1 MVNLVTTVGLH
12 PILLDAFIRHY
23 KSQGFE
29 DKAFHI
35 VVWGKSEN
43 VDFPAIEKVVK
54 NHGIKIYEDM
64 RDEPMGSFILT
75 DIYNNITST
84 KPNDWWAVA
93 DVDEFQVYN
102 QSGWYGHRVRSDL
115 SLNSVIKFC
124 DENKYEYHI
133 GMLIDRIG
141 VDGKLSKLDY
151 GDNPFEVYPHV
162 GYVSY
167 SVRNNEY
174 GKVVLQKGHHT
185 LGGGQHEILDGGL
198 GQWRDH
204 CSIEAHRL
212 IPVHHFCWTDKTHQV
227 KSGMVSQKMDE
238 MGECQKVIDFV
249 DGDKDRKVV
258 DLDKYRYFIQKNQTK
273 QIMDVRALN
282 TLFYHLGVVG
292 GPESNENSFKRYDVV
307 MSTLFLKDPY
317 RAKQWIEYHLLLGV
331 QHFFMYYHGRLS
343 DLKALF
349 PKDYD
354 VLMDYVDKN
363 IVTLIE
369 WNCGITY
376 IKEEDK
382 YLYKREE
389 YFKGWHHAQHAQ
401 IQHMAAQMCNSTRWM
416 VNIDLDEFL
425 VVRDYISL
433 IHYIDD
439 LDKRGIK
446 VVSLPEILSKLDRE
460 VNYED
465 YDSERVRD
473 LPRSY
478 VEGVQ
483 YHSVVHDTEITPEL
497 EVLDFELEE
506 LSKYNTICYEY
517 DESFTKY
524 LWNCKDVDGAVP
536 VVHDIHSGF
545 DEESEK
551 LDEYPDGK
559 LNHEIVINH
568 YNYGKVVC
576 WERKLDEY
584 KITNTN
590 HDYNFGEMGKIKE
603 IVKYHKSMDED
614 IIEYKNKVDNQ

>member
-23 KSQGFE
+23 KSQGIE

-54 NHGIKIYEDM
+54 NHGIKIYQDM
-64 RDEPMGSFILT
+64 RDEPMGSDILT
-75 DIYNNITST
+75 DIYNNTTST

-93 DVDEFQVYN
+93 DLDEFHVYN
-102 QSGWYGHRVRSDL
+102 QSGWYGHRVRSDS
-115 SLNSVIKFC
+115 SLNNVIKFC

-162 GYVSY
+162 GYVAY
-167 SVRNNEY
+167 SVRNNETN
-174 GKVVLQKGHHT
+174 KVVLQKGHHT
-185 LGGGQHEILDGGL
+185 LGVGQHEILDGGL

-204 CSIEAHRL
+204 CSTEPQHL

-238 MGECQKVIDFV
+238 IGECQKVIDFV
-249 DGDKDRKVV
+249 EGDKDRKVI
-258 DLDKYRYFIQKNQTK
+258 DLDKYRYFIQKNQTNP
-273 QIMDVRALN
+273 IMDVRALN

-292 GPESNENSFKRYDVV
+292 GPKSNENSFKKYDLV

-317 RAKQWIEYHLLLGV
+317 RAKQWIEYNLLLGV
-331 QHFFMYYHGRLS
+331 QHFFMYYHGRLK
-343 DLKALF
+343 DLKVLF

-382 YLYKREE
+382 YLYKRKD
-389 YFKGWHHAQHAQ
+389 YLKAWHYAQHAQ
-401 IQHMAAQMCNSTRWM
+401 IQHITSELCNSTRWIL
-416 VNIDLDEFL
+416 NIDLDEFIVL
-425 VVRDYISL
+425 RDYISL
-433 IHYIDD
+433 IHYIND
-439 LDKRGIK
+439 LEKRDIK
-446 VVSLPEILSKLDRE
+446 VVSIPELLSTLNRPIDENTKTIRE
-460 VNYED
+460 I
-465 YDSERVRD
+465 
-473 LPRSY
+473 PRSY
-478 VEGVQ
+478 VDGVQ
-483 YHSVVHDTEITPEL
+483 YHSIVQDTEITPEL

-524 LWNCKDVDGAVP
+524 LWNCKDVDGAIP

-545 DEESEK
+545 DDQSEK

-559 LNHEIVINH
+559 LHHEIVINH
-568 YNYGKVVC
+568 YNYGKVRL
-576 WERKLDEY
+576 WERKLEEY
-584 KITNTN
+584 KIRNIEHNYNTQ
-590 HDYNFGEMGKIKE
+590 EMDKIKE
-603 IVKYHKSMDED
+603 IVEYHKSMDED
-614 IIEYKNKVDNQ
+614 IIEHKNEVENQ

>member
-23 KSQGFE
+23 KSQGIE

-54 NHGIKIYEDM
+54 SHGIRIYQDM
-64 RDEPMGSFILT
+64 RDEPMGSDILT

-93 DVDEFQVYN
+93 DLDEFHVYN
-102 QSGWYGHRVRSDL
+102 QSGWYGDRVRSDL
-115 SLNSVIKFC
+115 GLNSVIKFC
-124 DENKYEYHI
+124 DENKYEYNI

-162 GYVSY
+162 GYVAY
-167 SVRNNEY
+167 SVRNNETN
-174 GKVVLQKGHHT
+174 KVVLQKGHHT
-185 LGGGQHEILDGGL
+185 LGVGQHEILDGGL

-204 CSIEAHRL
+204 CSTEPQHI
-212 IPVHHFCWTDKTHQV
+212 IPVHHFCWTDKTHHV

-238 MGECQKVIDFV
+238 IGECQKVIDFV
-249 DGDKDRKVV
+249 EGDKDRKVI
-258 DLDKYRYFIQKNQTK
+258 DLNKYRYFIQKNQTNPV
-273 QIMDVRALN
+273 MDVRALN

-292 GPESNENSFKRYDVV
+292 GPKSNENSFKKYDLV

-331 QHFFMYYHGRLS
+331 QHFFMYYHGRLK
-343 DLKALF
+343 DLKVLF

-354 VLMDYVDKN
+354 VIMDYVDKN

-382 YLYKREE
+382 YLYKRKE
-389 YFKGWHHAQHAQ
+389 YLNAWHYAQHAQ
-401 IQHMAAQMCNSTRWM
+401 IQHITSELCNSTRWM
-416 VNIDLDEFL
+416 LNIDLDEFIVL
-425 VVRDYISL
+425 RDYISL
-433 IHYIDD
+433 IHYVDD

-446 VVSLPEILSKLDRE
+446 VVSLPEILSKLDRPVDENTETVRE
-460 VNYED
+460 V
-465 YDSERVRD
+465 
-473 LPRSY
+473 PRSY
-478 VEGVQ
+478 VDGVQ
-483 YHSVVHDTEITPEL
+483 YHSVVQDTDITFEQ
-497 EVLDFELEE
+497 EVFDFELEE
-506 LSKYNTICYEY
+506 LSKYNTICHEY

-524 LWNCKDVDGAVP
+524 LWNCGAVDGAVP
-536 VVHDIHSGF
+536 VVHDIRSGF
-545 DEESEK
+545 NEDTEK
-551 LDEYPDGK
+551 LDEYPDNK
-559 LNHEIVINH
+559 LNHEILLNH
-568 YNYGKVVC
+568 YNYGKVAC
-576 WERKLDEY
+576 WERKLNEY
-584 KITNTN
+584 KIRNIEHNYNTE
-590 HDYNFGEMGKIKE
+590 EMGKIKE
-603 IVKYHKSMDED
+603 IIEYHKSMDED
-614 IIEYKNKVDNQ
+614 IIEH